1 MFSLPHWQSAL
12 VNLKTR
18 WFGRLASALAA
29 TPAEKGRLR
38 LSTRSLRFAWAL
50 YGVACFL
57 VFLVLTFPA
66 DLLLQRVVA
75 SIERTAMLRIAYG
88 ESRWTWNK
96 GWILLDVSIDKPGM
110 TPLRLSR
117 FTLAPSIGGLLQG
130 RPFPLTFSA
139 LLYGGAARGVL
150 HYDNS
155 AYDLQFSLEQI
166 ALEHWPFPPPWGQGR
181 MSGALTAEG
190 SLHGVA
196 ADIATWSGAL
206 TASLVEGALK
216 AGSAV
221 TIPLPPLRAVQARL
235 QATCKNGRIE
245 VSDLTL
251 EADGVTARLQ
261 GAVALRSPLEWS
273 ALDLQLTARQT
284 GAPPPGLAALVSL
297 LPVAPGGAG
306 ERKAALTGT
315 LAAPALR

>member
-1 MFSLPHWQSAL
+1 
-12 VNLKTR
+12 
-18 WFGRLASALAA
+18 
-29 TPAEKGRLR
+29 
-38 LSTRSLRFAWAL
+38 LRFSARSRRFTWAL
-50 YGVACFL
+50 YGGACFL

-75 SIERTAMLRIAYG
+75 SIERTAMLRVTYG

-110 TPLRLSR
+110 TPPLRLSR

-130 RPFPLTFSA
+130 QPFPLAFSA
-139 LLYGGAARGVL
+139 VLYGGAARGVL

-166 ALEHWPFPPPWGQGR
+166 ALERWPFPPPWGQGR

-206 TASLVEGALK
+206 TASLVDGALK
-216 AGSAV
+216 AGNAITS
-221 TIPLPPLRAVQARL
+221 PLPPLRAVQARL

-245 VSDLTL
+245 VSELTL

-261 GAVALRSPLEWS
+261 GAVVIRSPVEWS

-315 LAAPALR
+315 LAAPVLR